1 MDWRTWSPFQS
12 QTVKDICAHMTP
24 DEKKSVTSYGMGSGV
39 IVAIFFAIPLSSG
52 VSLLGSRIFG
62 LPGLALL
69 ACLAIGVFLIVKRRR
84 KEKELLC
91 STQWAKS
98 QGITIDRI

>member
-12 QTVKDICAHMTP
+12 QTVKDICAHMTA
-24 DEKKSVTSYGMGSGV
+24 DEKKSVSSFSGSEGV
-39 IVAIFFAIPLSSG
+39 MIAIFFAIPLSFG
-52 VSLLGSRIFG
+52 VSFLGSRIFG

-69 ACLAIGVFLIVKRRR
+69 AWLVIGVFVIMNRRR
-84 KEKELLC
+84 KKKELLC

-98 QGITIDRI
+98 QRITPDRI